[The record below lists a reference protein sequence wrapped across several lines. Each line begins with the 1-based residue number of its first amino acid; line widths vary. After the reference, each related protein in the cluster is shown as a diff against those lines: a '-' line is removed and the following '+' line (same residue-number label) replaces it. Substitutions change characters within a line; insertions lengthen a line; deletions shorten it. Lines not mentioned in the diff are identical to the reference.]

1 MAFISQR
8 SPFILKWPNP
18 EVPPAGGTAW
28 VWVTST
34 REAEMRAGSAILGKP
49 EYSTLP
55 RLDIPAAN
63 TPSRYHSQSSRAQEH
78 IEDQNNYP
86 RKAASCFPITQTL
99 PNFKPWP
106 RLQVEKNAGTTGL
119 LRWTHSAPWYLAN
132 SNNQQHQWRKMWIN
146 FLTTSSYGNPNNF
159 KSEHQWRRNQT
170 GLK

>member
-1 MAFISQR
+1 MWWMRPAFLPQR
-8 SPFILKWPNP
+8 FWPSFSNDP
-18 EVPPAGGTAW
+18 IPRFPLHEAAW

-63 TPSRYHSQSSRAQEH
+63 TSSRYHSQSSRAQEH

-119 LRWTHSAPWYLAN
+119 LRWTHSALWSLAS
-132 SNNQQHQWRKMWIN
+132 SNNQP
-146 FLTTSSYGNPNNF
+146 TTMEKDVDQLPDHN
-159 KSEHQWRRNQT
+159 KLWEHQQ
-170 GLK
+170 L

>member
-1 MAFISQR
+1 MNEAGLHPPTFLA
-8 SPFILKWPNP
+8 FILKWPNP
-18 EVPPAGGTAW
+18 EVPPARGTAW

-63 TPSRYHSQSSRAQEH
+63 TPSLNHSQSSRAQEH

-86 RKAASCFPITQTL
+86 RKAASCFPTTQTL

-106 RLQVEKNAGTTGL
+106 PLQDQRNPGTTGL
-119 LRWTHSAPWYLAN
+119 LRWTHSAPWSLAN
-132 SNNQQHQWRKMWIN
+132 SNNQ
-146 FLTTSSYGNPNNF
+146 TTTMEKDVDQLPDHN
-159 KSEHQWRRNQT
+159 KLWEHQQ
-170 GLK
+170 L